1 MVVNSVQAVY
11 SLLYIRFVF
20 QSSLTN
26 TDEYEMKTSD
36 ERLQA
41 EMTLLLMRQ
50 LLN

>member
-1 MVVNSVQAVY
+1 LFVNSVQAVY
-11 SLLYIRFVF
+11 LLLYFRFVF

-26 TDEYEMKTSD
+26 TDGYEMKTSD
-36 ERLQA
+36 ERLRA

>member
-26 TDEYEMKTSD
+26 TDEYEMKTRD